1 MAQNRHVHI
10 ANDLRRS
17 IKRGT
22 YAPGTPIPPE
32 TALME
37 QYRAS
42 RPTVRIALAQI
53 ENEGLLIRLHG
64 RGNFVRHQSGL
75 IAYSAGSRTADRIAD
90 TNAALQVSV
99 SQRNVNASDD
109 QAALLGLPVGSALAE
124 YRYQGH
130 YRTDPCSLTLIYVPH
145 SVGTIDISVHD
156 ATPTGEDVREAL
168 AQVGVHIA
176 ETRTRVASRLPSPEE
191 TRTLAIGS
199 GAPVM
204 EIERVSL
211 DAEARV
217 VELARIVLPG
227 FNAEVHFD
235 DRAPAPKLEAA

>member
-10 ANDLRRS
+10 ANDLRSS
-17 IKRGT
+17 IQRGT
-22 YAPGTPIPPE
+22 YAPGTPIPAE
-32 TALME
+32 SALMSH
-37 QYRAS
+37 YRAS

-53 ENEGLLIRLHG
+53 ENEGLLIRIHG

-75 IAYSAGSRTADRIAD
+75 IAYNTRNGTADLAAT

-99 SQRNVNASDD
+99 SQRNIEARDD

-130 YRTDPCSLTLIYVPH
+130 YRTDPCSLALIYVPH
-145 SVGTIDISVHD
+145 AVGTIDVSVQD
-156 ATPTGEDVREAL
+156 ATPTGADVRHAL
-168 AQVGVHIA
+168 AQAGVHIV
-176 ETRTRVASRLPSPEE
+176 ETRTRVTSRLPSPEE

-199 GAPVM
+199 GAPIM
-204 EIERVSL
+204 DIERVSL
-211 DAEARV
+211 DAESRV

-227 FNAEVHFD
+227 FHAEVHVAD
-235 DRAPAPKLEAA
+235 LTPARRLEAA